1 MIALPFERFTRHILR
16 GDDLPLRVQIF
27 QLICAAVAI
36 LCLGFVAPLNL
47 LQHLPLGVNLGNVL
61 LGIVGGIFYW
71 ESCRGRNHF
80 SVFLLIAIAMLD
92 VVWFWNAGSQG
103 SITYY
108 YFPVLLYVIGLFRGR
123 ARWMLVAGLALNI
136 TALFV
141 LEIRFPSLVI
151 PFQSAPDRLIDQFTG
166 IVCSG
171 IVTTIIASLM
181 LAGYDREHRTLRASE
196 ERFRTLAD
204 LSPDIISIF
213 DAEGRL
219 TFNSAAARKTHGYG
233 PEDLLGRSTFDLI
246 HPEDRPGVQ
255 TAFAATLDAPA
266 TPVIARYRYR
276 NADGSYAWMEAAGR
290 NELGNPHLRG
300 VIAISRDISDRL
312 RAEQALRESEN
323 SYRLLFAGNP
333 HPMMI
338 FDLATLRFLEV
349 NAMAVELYGYSRD
362 EFLALTIRE
371 IRPPEDLPRFGAILE
386 GLNVNSPGGRVPG
399 VWRHRLKSGRTIDVE
414 IVAHRIEWAGR
425 PAHVVL
431 VHDVTERMKLETK
444 LRETQKLES
453 LGVLAGGIAHDFNN
467 LLTAIL
473 GNASLA
479 SLDVVP
485 DSPLGESLRLIE
497 ESARR
502 AAELCRQMLAY
513 SGRGRFAIHP
523 VDLSRFVQSTVE
535 LLRVSIKRNCRLE
548 LELSPGLPLIEADTS
563 QLQQVVMNLV
573 INAAEALGTQEGMI
587 RLVTRRQQADRAL
600 LETMHLSPELAA
612 GEYVVL
618 EVADS
623 GCGMS
628 AETRSRIF
636 DPFFTTKFTGRG
648 LGLAAV
654 LGIVRGHRGAIRVD
668 SQLGA
673 GTTFT
678 LLFPV
683 AAGASLAPAEPAT
696 ISTAPAQAQTR
707 TVLVVD
713 DEPSVL
719 ATARGTLERY
729 GFHVI
734 LANDGIDGVKQFK
747 ERPAAIA
754 LVLLDL
760 LMPRLGGEGA
770 FREMKAI
777 DPNVRVLL
785 MSGLDEGEETRRF
798 AGLGVAG
805 FVQKP
810 FTAQTLATKV
820 DAALA
825 NGNAQAAR
833 S

>member
-1 MIALPFERFTRHILR
+1 
-16 GDDLPLRVQIF
+16 
-27 QLICAAVAI
+27 
-36 LCLGFVAPLNL
+36 
-47 LQHLPLGVNLGNVL
+47 
-61 LGIVGGIFYW
+61 
-71 ESCRGRNHF
+71 
-80 SVFLLIAIAMLD
+80 
-92 VVWFWNAGSQG
+92 
-103 SITYY
+103 
-108 YFPVLLYVIGLFRGR
+108 
-123 ARWMLVAGLALNI
+123 
-136 TALFV
+136 
-141 LEIRFPSLVI
+141 
-151 PFQSAPDRLIDQFTG
+151 
-166 IVCSG
+166 
-171 IVTTIIASLM
+171 
-181 LAGYDREHRTLRASE
+181 
-196 ERFRTLAD
+196 
-204 LSPDIISIF
+204 
-213 DAEGRL
+213 
-219 TFNSAAARKTHGYG
+219 
-233 PEDLLGRSTFDLI
+233 
-246 HPEDRPGVQ
+246 
-255 TAFAATLDAPA
+255 
-266 TPVIARYRYR
+266 
-276 NADGSYAWMEAAGR
+276 
-290 NELGNPHLRG
+290 
-300 VIAISRDISDRL
+300 
-312 RAEQALRESEN
+312 
-323 SYRLLFAGNP
+323 
-333 HPMMI
+333 
-338 FDLATLRFLEV
+338 
-349 NAMAVELYGYSRD
+349 
-362 EFLALTIRE
+362 
-371 IRPPEDLPRFGAILE
+371 
-386 GLNVNSPGGRVPG
+386 
-399 VWRHRLKSGRTIDVE
+399 
-414 IVAHRIEWAGR
+414 
-425 PAHVVL
+425 
-431 VHDVTERMKLETK
+431 
-444 LRETQKLES
+444 
-453 LGVLAGGIAHDFNN
+453 
-467 LLTAIL
+467 
-473 GNASLA
+473 
-479 SLDVVP
+479 
-485 DSPLGESLRLIE
+485 
-497 ESARR
+497 
-502 AAELCRQMLAY
+502 
-513 SGRGRFAIHP
+513 
-523 VDLSRFVQSTVE
+523 
-535 LLRVSIKRNCRLE
+535 

-729 GFHVI
+729 GFRVI